1 MGYRGKVREQEQAR
15 ALRARGWALADIAE
29 ELGVSKSSASL
40 WCRGIDPG
48 PRPKRRVPRDRP
60 PNKLQRAKT
69 AEIERL
75 RLEGL
80 ERIGQLSER
89 DLLIAGTALYAG
101 EGAKRDGD
109 VRVANSDPRIL
120 VLFMTW
126 LRHFWHLD
134 ESRLRVR
141 VYLHQ
146 GLDLDAANAFWS
158 ELLLVPVSQFHVPYR
173 AVARDGIRTTKHL
186 MGCPSVGLRSKPI
199 HRSVMGLV
207 GALLSSETVSLP
219 G

>member
-1 MGYRGKVREQEQAR
+1 
-15 ALRARGWALADIAE
+15 
-29 ELGVSKSSASL
+29 
-40 WCRGIDPG
+40 
-48 PRPKRRVPRDRP
+48 
-60 PNKLQRAKT
+60 
-69 AEIERL
+69 
-75 RLEGL
+75 
-80 ERIGQLSER
+80 
-89 DLLIAGTALYAG
+89 
-101 EGAKRDGD
+101 
-109 VRVANSDPRIL
+109 
-120 VLFMTW
+120 MTW

-173 AVARDGIRTTKHL
+173 AVARAGIRTTKQL